1 MGAQTTMK
9 RDVRPSRMHPATRV
23 LGAVLVMGIG
33 MGAGPALARVQI
45 TDTPAGTYAQTCAD
59 ASVREGRLYATCRTM
74 TGQRRWTSI
83 ELAPCTGSDIGNDDG
98 LLVCH
103 GLRGRFEAPPPY
115 VPPAPYR
122 PPPVLDASAPAILG
136 NYTLYSPFYPDPYT
150 IQVYP
155 GGFVSAADLADGC
168 VGYMNREPDLEVTY
182 TAGRA
187 PLYFSVASNDDT
199 TLVING
205 PDGRWY
211 CDDDGGQYGLNPS
224 LRFVQ
229 PQSGVYDIWVGT
241 YEQGRRP
248 RATIHIS
255 ETGSQ

>member
-1 MGAQTTMK
+1 
-9 RDVRPSRMHPATRV
+9 
-23 LGAVLVMGIG
+23 
-33 MGAGPALARVQI
+33 
-45 TDTPAGTYAQTCAD
+45 
-59 ASVREGRLYATCRTM
+59 M
-74 TGQRRWTSI
+74 TGQRRLTSI

-103 GLRGRFEAPPPY
+103 GLRGRIEVPPPY
-115 VPPAPYR
+115 VPPPPYQ
-122 PPPVLDASAPAILG
+122 PPPVLDTNAPAILG
-136 NYTLYSPFYPDPYT
+136 NFTLYSPLYRDPYT
-150 IQVYP
+150 VQAYP
-155 GGFVSAADLADGC
+155 GGYVSAADLADGC

>member
-1 MGAQTTMK
+1 MSEDGGSPTKPVRLRMTGRVWGA
-9 RDVRPSRMHPATRV
+9 
-23 LGAVLVMGIG
+23 LGALLVTACGTG
-33 MGAGPALARVQI
+33 LGSAQARAQV
-45 TDTPAGTYAQTCAD
+45 TDTPAGTYAQTCSS

-74 TGQRRWTSI
+74 SGQRRFTSI
-83 ELAPCTGSDIGNDDG
+83 ELAPCVGSDIGNYDG
-98 LLVCH
+98 LLVCY
-103 GLRGRFEAPPPY
+103 GLRGRIEQPPPY
-115 VPPAPYR
+115 VPP
-122 PPPVLDASAPAILG
+122 PVLDTEGRAIFG
-136 NYTLYSPFYPDPYT
+136 SYTLRSPIYPDPYR

-155 GGFVSAADLADGC
+155 GGYVAASDQAEGC

-187 PLYFSVASNDDT
+187 PLIFSVASEDDT

-224 LRFVQ
+224 LRFVR
-229 PQSGVYDIWVGT
+229 PQSGVYDVWVGT

-248 RATIHIS
+248 TATLHVS

>member
-1 MGAQTTMK
+1 MVGYALRAVTALVITACGTGPLSTRASAQ
-9 RDVRPSRMHPATRV
+9 V
-23 LGAVLVMGIG
+23 
-33 MGAGPALARVQI
+33 
-45 TDTPAGTYAQTCAD
+45 TDTPAGTYAQTCSS
-59 ASVREGRLYATCRTM
+59 ASVREGRLYATCRAM
-74 TGQRRWTSI
+74 NGQRRFTSI
-83 ELAPCTGSDIGNDDG
+83 ELAPCIGSDIGNDDG

-103 GLRGRFEAPPPY
+103 GLRGRIEQPPPY
-115 VPPAPYR
+115 VSPPTYV
-122 PPPVLDASAPAILG
+122 PPPVLDTDGRAIFG
-136 NYTLYSPFYPDPYT
+136 NYTLRSPIYPDPYR

-155 GGFVSAADLADGC
+155 GGYVAASYQAEGC
-168 VGYMNREPDLEVTY
+168 VGYMNREPDLEITY

-187 PLYFSVASNDDT
+187 PLIFSVASDDDT

-224 LRFVQ
+224 LRFVR
-229 PQSGVYDIWVGT
+229 PQTGVYDVWVGT

-248 RATIHIS
+248 TAALHVS